1 MPTKHRVSEKKKP
14 KKKKGWFKRTFGKK
28 SDSDDDDEDKYKVSE
43 VKGKMK
49 RDGGIKNEQSLVT
62 SYNVE
67 AEMHEIAMECYQSAF
82 KKAGVKKKD
91 LEDPVTR
98 KLIFDMINNQDAYKP
113 NQEGA
118 KLIAERKERKR

>member
-1 MPTKHRVSEKKKP
+1 MPAALLDHARQYELRQCDRRKEIDFHRQ
-14 KKKKGWFKRTFGKK
+14 
-28 SDSDDDDEDKYKVSE
+28 
-43 VKGKMK
+43 
-49 RDGGIKNEQSLVT
+49 KNEQSLVT